1 MSINIRPSI
10 SLVGLLDKLNHG
22 NPYDMPKVM
31 LHEENAFDRLEPPY
45 RSTAGRQAMSCHD
58 DMTVVV

>member
-1 MSINIRPSI
+1 
-10 SLVGLLDKLNHG
+10 
-22 NPYDMPKVM
+22 M